1 MKIHVLTF
9 SPTGTSAKIAR
20 AVATAISESINCPDG
35 VCLCDTNLMQAD
47 AMQFNDD
54 DIVIIASPVYGGKM
68 APAAKNRMM
77 NISGHTTPCILVAT
91 YGNRAFEHA
100 LTDMAAFVAE
110 RGFIPVAAGA
120 FVGEHS
126 YSTAEYPIAAG
137 RPDAADLREAE
148 TFGVSVAAKINR
160 GEREAVEVERLTDIP
175 SPETSLANFR
185 EFVMGYQRAQK
196 ENPVKLLPEVDT
208 ELCNVCGTCVDVC
221 PTGAIADD
229 CLSLDASKC
238 IKCCAC
244 VKSCPAE
251 ARSLRSPFAP
261 VLSANF
267 SERKEPV
274 WMV

>member
-1 MKIHVLTF
+1 
-9 SPTGTSAKIAR
+9 
-20 AVATAISESINCPDG
+20 
-35 VCLCDTNLMQAD
+35 
-47 AMQFNDD
+47 
-54 DIVIIASPVYGGKM
+54 
-68 APAAKNRMM
+68 
-77 NISGHTTPCILVAT
+77 
-91 YGNRAFEHA
+91 
-100 LTDMAAFVAE
+100 
-110 RGFIPVAAGA
+110 
-120 FVGEHS
+120 
-126 YSTAEYPIAAG
+126 
-137 RPDAADLREAE
+137 
-148 TFGVSVAAKINR
+148 
-160 GEREAVEVERLTDIP
+160 
-175 SPETSLANFR
+175 
-185 EFVMGYQRAQK
+185 MGYQRAQK